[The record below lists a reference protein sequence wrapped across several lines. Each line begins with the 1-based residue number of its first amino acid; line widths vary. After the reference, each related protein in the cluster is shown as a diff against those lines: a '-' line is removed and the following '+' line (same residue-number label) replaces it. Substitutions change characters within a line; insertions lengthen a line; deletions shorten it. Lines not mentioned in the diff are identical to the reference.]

1 MSAVK
6 AIPGVD
12 AVRVLGYSDSQRV
25 SNQSE
30 PCGIKDAPRKVRV
43 MRLFSRLNVGGPSLH
58 VVHLTAGLR
67 SFGYETLLAVG
78 REGPREG
85 NLLDWAR
92 EQGVLCVQLA
102 GLGREVRPLSDSRS
116 LVEVYRL
123 MRRFRPAIVHTHT
136 AKAGL
141 IGRVAARLARVPVRV
156 HTFHGHVLRG
166 YFGPL
171 RSLAFRR
178 AEAFLAHST
187 SALVAVSEAV
197 RQDLVALG
205 VVTDPAC
212 IHVIPLGLDLAPLAR
227 GPLPRGALRH
237 PGGVSAEAPLVGC
250 VGRLAPIK
258 DLGTFL
264 EAAARVHGVRPDVRF
279 ALVGDGE
286 ERALLE
292 KRSAAL
298 GLSGVVC
305 FHGWLHVME
314 QVYGD
319 LDVVVNSS
327 RNEGTP
333 VALIEA
339 LAARRPVVATRVGG
353 TPDLLGEGTRGW
365 LVPPSDPQ
373 ALAQALLH
381 VLANRDEAVA
391 RADAG
396 RAYVLERHTT
406 ERLLRDVDRL
416 YRDLL
421 GAATARAAA

>member
-1 MSAVK
+1 
-6 AIPGVD
+6 
-12 AVRVLGYSDSQRV
+12 V
-25 SNQSE
+25 SNESE
-30 PCGIKDAPRKVRV
+30 AYEVRDAPRKVRV

-85 NLLDWAR
+85 NLLGWAR
-92 EQGVLCVQLA
+92 QQGVECVQLA
-102 GLGREVRPLSDSRS
+102 GLGREIRPLSDSRS

-141 IGRVAARLARVPVRV
+141 IGRLAARLARVPVRV

-166 YFGPL
+166 YFGPWRSRVL
-171 RSLAFRR
+171 RGLEAHLARR
-178 AEAFLAHST
+178 T
-187 SALVAVSEAV
+187 TALVAVSEAV
-197 RQDLVALG
+197 RRDLVGLG
-205 VVTDPAC
+205 VVTDPAR
-212 IHVIPLGLDLAPLAR
+212 IHVIPLGLDLTPLSR
-227 GPLPRGALRH
+227 EPLPRGALRG
-237 PGGVSAEAPLVGC
+237 PAGVAAAAPLVGC

-264 EAAARVHGVRPDVRF
+264 EAAALVHRARPDVRF
-279 ALVGDGE
+279 ALVGDGQ

-292 KRSAAL
+292 ERCAAL

-305 FHGWLHVME
+305 FHGWQHVME

-353 TPDLLGEGTRGW
+353 TPDLLGEGLRGL
-365 LVPPSDPQ
+365 LVPPADAP
-373 ALAQALLH
+373 ALARALLH
-381 VLANRDEAVA
+381 VLSNPGEALA

-396 RAYVLERHTT
+396 RAYVLECHTT
-406 ERLLRDVDRL
+406 GRLLRDVDQL

-421 GAATARAAA
+421 ARHSVRAAA